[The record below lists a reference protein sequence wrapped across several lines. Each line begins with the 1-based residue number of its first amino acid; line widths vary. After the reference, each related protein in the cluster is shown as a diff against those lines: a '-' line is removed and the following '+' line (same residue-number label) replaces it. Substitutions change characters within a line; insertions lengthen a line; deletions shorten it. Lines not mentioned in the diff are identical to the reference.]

1 MQSKDRIHRVG
12 LLPSDVTSYYYI
24 HSHGTIDET
33 VYDRVNLKEKRM
45 LELIESQEIPLIVDN
60 QDFLED
66 NEDDIKA
73 IIRGYYE
80 FRNKHI

>member
-1 MQSKDRIHRVG
+1 MMLQATII
-12 LLPSDVTSYYYI
+12 YI
-24 HSHGTIDET
+24 
-33 VYDRVNLKEKRM
+33 LM
-45 LELIESQEIPLIVDN
+45 IESQEIPLIVDN